1 MSAKK
6 YFEDNIRNH
15 LASGDPAASNLNK
28 GLYEIAK
35 QQEHLEGM
43 LTALQRQLQTMHREL
58 QQLKSR

>member
-6 YFEDNIRNH
+6 FFDDNIKRISPQ
-15 LASGDPAASNLNK
+15 ADPVASNMNK
-28 GLYEIAK
+28 GLYELAK

-43 LTALQRQLQTMHREL
+43 LIALQRQLQTMHREL